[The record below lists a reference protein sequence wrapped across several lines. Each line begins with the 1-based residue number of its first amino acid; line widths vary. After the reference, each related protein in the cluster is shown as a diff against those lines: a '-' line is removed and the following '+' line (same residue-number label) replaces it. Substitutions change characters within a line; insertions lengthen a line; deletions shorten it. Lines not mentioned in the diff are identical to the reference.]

1 MILDYRGT
9 TLFTTKL
16 DRATAAFKRSKVIPT
31 ASTDAKLI
39 TPTVSFMNVPCF
51 GLALSV
57 TKGDCFAAT
66 TPQGYILGVTIQTP
80 HIVGRNKVG
89 HLQFVHRGQLVIV
102 VTGRLETI
110 DVVCIPIVRLVDILF
125 QLLHAYPIAVS
136 IAYVTF
142 TVLNTFVTIAV

>member
-1 MILDYRGT
+1 
-9 TLFTTKL
+9 
-16 DRATAAFKRSKVIPT
+16 
-31 ASTDAKLI
+31 
-39 TPTVSFMNVPCF
+39 MNVPCF
-51 GLALSV
+51 RLTLSV
-57 TKGDCFAAT
+57 TKGDCFATT

-80 HIVGRNKVG
+80 HIIRGNKVG
-89 HLQFVHRGQLVIV
+89 YLQFVHRGQLVVV
-102 VTGRLETI
+102 VTGRLEAV